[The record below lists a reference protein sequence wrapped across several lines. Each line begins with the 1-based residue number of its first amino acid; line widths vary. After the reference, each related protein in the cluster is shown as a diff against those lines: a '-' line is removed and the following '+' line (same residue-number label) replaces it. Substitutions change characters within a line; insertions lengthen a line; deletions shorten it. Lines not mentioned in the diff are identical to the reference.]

1 MQTIFI
7 PKQYTFIDQV
17 PEFKQDVPDNVYI
30 DKTTTGCGFTTA
42 ILKNDI
48 SYIIA
53 VPFISLATNKCEQA
67 KNNPEYPHEIF
78 AVYGETNMELLEE
91 YLQDTS
97 VIVKKI
103 IVTYDSLKK
112 LNSYINP
119 KEFKLFID
127 EAHKILEYAGNFK
140 PKVIQ
145 YLVSCL
151 PEYRAF
157 VLTTATP
164 TKEQYLPEELKL
176 IPRVK
181 LEWENVTPISFSHKR
196 LNQNQLPDT
205 VLSTCLSHLRGD
217 LDGNIYIFYNSVKAI
232 SRIIKTLIKTY
243 KYSYKDIDVICADTS
258 DNKKTLK
265 TLGVGWQ
272 PSKPVKFDRKG
283 NELSVYKKVTFVTS
297 TAFEGVDFK
306 DPLGK
311 TLIISDGKL
320 EHTKLDISTQMS
332 QIIGRLRN
340 SVYKHTVQ
348 LIWTYSPINEYE
360 NIEDYTTYVRQLSCE
375 SEDYL
380 TDYSNVTTCRAKE
393 SLIAGVAKDIF
404 FIDDSERDSED
415 PRNTVLSL
423 IRNPNAINHLLNN
436 FEALD
441 LVYSVSIPEN
451 SWENRL
457 TDKVTYSAKNIFTG
471 NITCNLNPPV
481 LSVKD
486 KQLIGKC
493 ANFSRLAEEYVKTL
507 IRLANDK
514 TLKLEENSEMRE
526 ELEEFVLNI
535 ETDQHFEPLLEYI
548 SIFGVKD
555 LGEHSYQASKIT
567 KRLEE
572 HRVLK
577 ELPTIL
583 RKELNLSEGLVITK
597 KLLKEKLQTIY
608 DLYQINTKAS
618 AVKIRLLYLVQDIKN
633 PNGDN
638 CFKIIRKL

>member
-1 MQTIFI
+1 MNTIFI

-17 PEFKQDVPDNVYI
+17 PQFQQDVPDNVYI

-42 ILKNDI
+42 ILKNDV
-48 SYIIA
+48 SYVIA
-53 VPFISLATNKCEQA
+53 VPFIALATNKCEQA

-78 AVYGETNMELLEE
+78 SVYGETDMEHLKE
-91 YLQDTS
+91 YIQDKS
-97 VIVKKI
+97 VTIKKI

-112 LNSYINP
+112 LHSYINP
-119 KEFKLFID
+119 KEYKLFID

-145 YLVSCL
+145 YLVNSL
-151 PEYRAF
+151 YKYRAF

-164 TKEQYLPEELKL
+164 TKEQYLPAELKA
-176 IPRVK
+176 IPRLK
-181 LEWENVTPISFSHKR
+181 LEWENVTPITFNHKR

-205 VLSTCLSHLRGD
+205 VLSICLSHLRNEV
-217 LDGNIYIFYNSVKAI
+217 DGNIYIFYNSVKAI

-243 KYSYKDIDVICADTS
+243 KYDSKDIDVICASTPN
-258 DNKKTLK
+258 NKKTLK
-265 TLGVGWQ
+265 SLGTGWQ
-272 PSKPVKFDRKG
+272 PSKSVKFDRKG
-283 NELSVYKKVTFVTS
+283 NEITTYKKVTFVTS

-340 SVYKHTVQ
+340 SIYKDVVQ

-360 NIEDYTTYVRQLSCE
+360 TIEDYSVHVEQLSIE
-375 SEDYL
+375 SDAYLVDYG
-380 TDYSNVTTCRAKE
+380 NVNTYRAKE
-393 SLIAGVAKDIF
+393 SLIAGVEKDIF
-404 FIDDSERDSED
+404 FIDDSERDDDE
-415 PRNTVLSL
+415 PRNSVLSL
-423 IRNPNAINHLLNN
+423 IKNPNAVNHLLNN

-451 SWENRL
+451 SWENDL

-471 NITCNLNPPV
+471 KITCNLNPPT
-481 LSVKD
+481 LSAKD

-493 ANFSRLAEEYVKTL
+493 ANFSKLAEEYVKNL

-514 TLKLEENSEMRE
+514 SLLLEENEEIKE
-526 ELEEFVLNI
+526 ELEEFILSI

-548 SIFGVKD
+548 SIFGIRD
-555 LGEHSYQASKIT
+555 LSEHSYQASKIN

-572 HRVLK
+572 HRILK
-577 ELPTIL
+577 ELPAIL
-583 RKELNLSEGLVITK
+583 RKELALKEGNSYPK
-597 KLLKEKLQTIY
+597 KELKEKLQVIY
-608 DLYQINTKAS
+608 DKYNITTKAS
-618 AVKIRLLYLVQDIKN
+618 ATKIKLLYLTQPTTN
-633 PNGDN
+633 TNGDN